1 MADKKTDIVLL
12 QLGGPDSLEAVE
24 PFLFNLFCDPDII
37 DLPLAFLFRKRL
49 ARLISSK
56 RAPKVCELYKTI
68 GGKSPI
74 AAQTRLQ
81 AEALQSSLNE
91 QGRQVGVHV
100 AMRYWHPMT
109 DRAVEDVIERSPDQ
123 VILLPLYPH
132 FSVATTGSGFKEWD
146 RVAKQKSMNGIEVK
160 RIKEYFDHPLYI
172 EALIDR
178 IQIALRRVP
187 DKDRKRVHLVF
198 SAHGTPMKLVHNGD
212 PYSHQIRKTYDLVVQ
227 GGNFGL
233 PHTLCFQSKVG
244 PQKWLEPSLTG
255 TIEELARQ
263 KVSHVVV
270 IPIAF
275 VTDHIETLS
284 EINIEVKAEAL
295 KAGIRYF
302 DMTPALIR
310 SKKFIACLSDLVMKH
325 L

>member
-1 MADKKTDIVLL
+1 
-12 QLGGPDSLEAVE
+12 
-24 PFLFNLFCDPDII
+24 
-37 DLPLAFLFRKRL
+37 
-49 ARLISSK
+49 
-56 RAPKVCELYKTI
+56 
-68 GGKSPI
+68 
-74 AAQTRLQ
+74 
-81 AEALQSSLNE
+81 
-91 QGRQVGVHV
+91 
-100 AMRYWHPMT
+100 
-109 DRAVEDVIERSPDQ
+109 
-123 VILLPLYPH
+123 ILLPLYPH

-284 EINIEVKAEAL
+284 EINIEVKAEA
-295 KAGIRYF
+295 
-302 DMTPALIR
+302 
-310 SKKFIACLSDLVMKH
+310 
-325 L
+325 